1 MADDRHYVPGDW
13 YFLDDRTGFKTRA
26 GRARLM
32 WDGYVTSGT
41 HWNPRQPQDM
51 VQGVRDEQ
59 APPWTRPRQVNEF
72 TVVASYVTAPSAFGS
87 TSMAIQSAFGMSV
100 GDLCQVPLDNT
111 GTLFQ
116 FRISAISGNTLS
128 WTTPGLPG
136 TVGGN
141 FGDPLENQVFDIT
154 ASQQEAGV
162 QFDLINP
169 DNQTMVDPFGDPVLV
184 LQ

>member
-1 MADDRHYVPGDW
+1 MADDKYYIPGSW
-13 YFLDDRTGFKTRA
+13 YFLDDNSGVKVRSGK
-26 GRARLM
+26 ARLM
-32 WDGYVTSGT
+32 WNGRMTSGT

-59 APPWTRPRQVNEF
+59 APPWTRTRQVNQF
-72 TVVASYVTAPSAFGS
+72 TSVASYVTAPSARGS
-87 TSMAIQSAFGMSV
+87 TSVAIQSALGMSV
-100 GDLCQVPLDNT
+100 GDLCQMPLDGSGN
-111 GTLFQ
+111 LFQ
-116 FRISAISGNTLS
+116 FRISAISGNTIS

-154 ASQQEAGV
+154 ASQQAAGV
-162 QFDLINP
+162 QYDLINP
-169 DNQTMVDPFGDPVLV
+169 SGQVMVDPFGSPVLV